1 MCIGREQSC
10 VRPICAASKSAG
22 LEGFRGIGSH
32 SSLRARLTYLPGA
45 TLIRQGDRGDAVY
58 VILDG
63 NAEVTIQEAQGQRK
77 LRDLGRHAFI
87 GEIAVL
93 ETTARTATV
102 TVTGKLEALRIDR
115 DVLFRM
121 VKDTPD
127 LGDRLKAHLAAADY
141 DKD

>member
-1 MCIGREQSC
+1 M
-10 VRPICAASKSAG
+10 
-22 LEGFRGIGSH
+22 
-32 SSLRARLTYLPGA
+32 SLRDEAILLRSIPPFAALGASQLKLLAFVSERLTYLPGA

-63 NAEVTIQEAQGQRK
+63 TAEVTIQEAQGQRK

-102 TVTGKLEALRIDR
+102 TATGKLEALRIDR

>member
-1 MCIGREQSC
+1 M
-10 VRPICAASKSAG
+10 
-22 LEGFRGIGSH
+22 
-32 SSLRARLTYLPGA
+32 SLRDEANLLRSIPPFATLGASQLKLLAFASERLAYLPGEI
-45 TLIRQGDRGDAVY
+45 LIRQGDRGDAVY

-63 NAEVTIQEAQGQRK
+63 NAEVTIQEAGGQRK

-102 TVTGKLEALRIDR
+102 TATRELEALKIDR